1 MYNRHF
7 PTLSDHHHCCAHRC
21 RSICVHCWTTI
32 TLCDICGG
40 PSVSKPHFSN
50 LKPLWEQLIRLQF
63 NFKIHELTLVQPSN
77 NLIASTFEKGNLQN
91 RIVSLGWVKNQ
102 VVRAPSEQICR
113 PVCMDVYMCH
123 WLAPCSLH
131 TCVCT
136 RSTYFCMQVEVYVHV
151 RIVVPCTYCM

>member
-1 MYNRHF
+1 MCL
-7 PTLSDHHHCCAHRC
+7 TLWLSLLQAPSRQESHYKKAKSDHLKKDPKKKGKGAVCPVYKQAEIINEYKRLVEMGDDV
-21 RSICVHCWTTI
+21 RRI
-32 TLCDICGG
+32 TKGH
-40 PSVSKPHFSN
+40 SVESYLLRVKY
-50 LKPLWEQLIRLQF
+50 
-63 NFKIHELTLVQPSN
+63 
-77 NLIASTFEKGNLQN
+77 
-91 RIVSLGWVKNQ
+91 KNQ